1 MIVNKQQLANI
12 LGKSEEWLTQMQK
25 DQTFPVLER
34 GRGRAGSKYET
45 QDVITWMQTR
55 QVENLIGDKIDIEE
69 AKRRKMA
76 AEASLAEVELETVQG
91 KLIPADQI
99 EKEWSELIMNCR
111 AKLLSIPSKVS
122 PEIFAADD
130 LTTVKVL
137 LKQALQEA
145 LNELSVGGSSFSEDS
160 DALSPTAGH

>member
-1 MIVNKQQLANI
+1 MIVNKQQLASI

-45 QDVITWMQTR
+45 QDVITWMQNR

-69 AKRRKMA
+69 AKRRKIA
-76 AEASLAEVELETVQG
+76 AEAALAEVELETVQG
-91 KLIPADQI
+91 KLIPAEQI
-99 EKEWSELIMNCR
+99 EKEWSEMIMNCR
-111 AKLLSIPSKVS
+111 AKLLSIPAKVS
-122 PEIFAADD
+122 PEVFAADD

-137 LKQALQEA
+137 LKQSINEA
-145 LNELSVGGSSFSEDS
+145 LNELSVGEPSSLEDS
-160 DALSPTAGH
+160 DAIRPAA

>member
-1 MIVNKQQLANI
+1 MIVNKQQLASI

-69 AKRRKMA
+69 AKRRKIA
-76 AEASLAEVELETVQG
+76 AEAALAEVELETVQG
-91 KLIPADQI
+91 KLIPAEQI
-99 EKEWSELIMNCR
+99 EKEWSEMIMNCR
-111 AKLLSIPSKVS
+111 AKLLSIPAKVS
-122 PEIFAADD
+122 PEVFAADD

-137 LKQALQEA
+137 LKQSINEA
-145 LNELSVGGSSFSEDS
+145 LNELSVGEPSTLEDS
-160 DALSPTAGH
+160 DALSPTS

>member
-1 MIVNKQQLANI
+1 MIVNKTQLADI
-12 LGKSEEWLTQMQK
+12 IGRSEEWITQAQK
-25 DQTFPVLER
+25 DSTFPVLER
-34 GRGRAGSKYET
+34 NRSRAGNRYET
-45 QDVITWMQTR
+45 QDVIGWINR
-55 QVENLIGDKIDIEE
+55 KAVDNLVGDKIDIEE
-69 AKRRKMA
+69 AKRRKIA
-76 AEASLAEVELETVQG
+76 AEAALAEVELETVQR
-91 KLIPADQI
+91 KLIPADQL

-145 LNELSVGGSSFSEDS
+145 LNELSVGGSSISEDS
-160 DALSPTAGH
+160 DALSTASGH

>member
-1 MIVNKQQLANI
+1 MIVNKQQLASI

-25 DQTFPVLER
+25 DVTFPVLER

-69 AKRRKMA
+69 AKRRKIA
-76 AEASLAEVELETVQG
+76 AEAALAEVELETVQK
-91 KLIPADQI
+91 KLIPAEQI
-99 EKEWSELIMNCR
+99 EKEWSEMIMNCR
-111 AKLLSIPSKVS
+111 AKLLSIPAKVS
-122 PEIFAADD
+122 PEVFAADD

-137 LKQALQEA
+137 LKQSINEA
-145 LNELSVGGSSFSEDS
+145 LNELSVGGEATLEDS
-160 DALSPTAGH
+160 DALSPTS